1 VDLKQLGE
9 LELLKR
15 LGAGAQAEVFL
26 AVDRDGEL
34 VAVKVMLEH
43 LTVKEEARK
52 AFMREARTST
62 LLKHP
67 NIVETY
73 DVAEADGRPYLSMEL
88 VRGPTVSQLLKK
100 MRAAGGERLDPDEAA
115 ELVRQAAL
123 GLHFAHEVKGPGGTP
138 LGLVHRDV
146 SPQNIMIGEDGV
158 AKVLDFGLAK
168 ATLAPET
175 VTTTLKGKL
184 RYMPP
189 EQLKSQPIDRRADVF
204 ALGAVLWELACGT
217 PLHPGASEAEVFQQA
232 LYQDPPHPDEVSKGL
247 SRQMV
252 DVLVKATE
260 RSADKRTATAAQ
272 LAEALAS
279 LSSRDARE
287 KLAARVKKHF
297 EPLPHTADEARGL
310 EPSVT
315 GPALPARPA
324 KAKPKSGVVL
334 PPPSKRPKPPSYIG
348 PSEPDALP
356 PPPVPDELPAAARSG
371 PTPDF
376 DFRERRTDQISQP
389 IEVEKITEASGVPP
403 LLEADT
409 QAMSGVNPALQT
421 IDESDMEPT
430 RSQVA
435 PPSRRVV
442 TIVIAAS
449 IGMVALGALIGV
461 AVRRAHSSDD
471 VLPDQPDPVAENKTP
486 RDDPAPAAAAGDDDG
501 SNPAPVPTRPAPA
514 PKARTAQ
521 RAEAERLFQEA
532 QLPFAAG
539 SFTVAKGKLDR
550 CVKIDRTFPECHKL
564 LGTTLGL
571 LGDHNG
577 ESKQYEAFLKL
588 VPAADPEA
596 AKVRALLEQNRQ
608 R

>member
-1 VDLKQLGE
+1 
-9 LELLKR
+9 
-15 LGAGAQAEVFL
+15 
-26 AVDRDGEL
+26 

-73 DVAEADGRPYLSMEL
+73 EVDEADGRPFLSMEL
-88 VRGPTVSQLLKK
+88 VRGATVSQLLKK

-146 SPQNIMIGEDGV
+146 SPQNIMLNEEGV

-232 LYQDPPHPDEVSKGL
+232 LYQDPPHPDEVAKGL

-260 RSADKRTATAAQ
+260 RNVDKRTATAAQ

-297 EPLPHTADEARGL
+297 EPLPHTVDEARGV

-315 GPALPARPA
+315 GPALPARPTR
-324 KAKPKSGVVL
+324 AKPKSGVVL

-348 PSEPDALP
+348 PADREAL
-356 PPPVPDELPAAARSG
+356 PPPVPDQVPDVARSG
-371 PTPDF
+371 PTPDM

-409 QAMSGVNPALQT
+409 QAMSGLNPALQT

-435 PPSRRVV
+435 PPSRRMV

-449 IGMVALGALIGV
+449 IGMVAFGALIGV
-461 AVRRAHSSDD
+461 LVRRAHPSDE
-471 VLPDQPDPVAENKTP
+471 VLPDQPDPVVENKAP
-486 RDDPAPAAAAGDDDG
+486 ARDDPPSPAGADDDG
-501 SNPAPVPTRPAPA
+501 SNPAPPPSHPAP
-514 PKARTAQ
+514 PPRARTAQ

-550 CVKIDRTFPECHKL
+550 CVKVDRTFPDCHKL

-596 AKVRALLEQNRQ
+596 VKVRALLEQNRQ